1 MDFSFRYFQNFL
13 FVFRKHIIFMT
24 TINITNTK
32 RLIVIL
38 LITMLT
44 VLSLTGC
51 SKSSVAPA
59 PFPEVAVKSLPEAIP
74 RPYRVGQ
81 EWYQPIAN
89 AREFKQR
96 GVASWYG
103 KDFHGKKTSS
113 GEIYNMYDM
122 TAAHKILPL
131 GTYVRVKNLKNN
143 RVIDVR
149 INDRGPFVP
158 GRIIDLSYTA
168 AKKLEIIG
176 PGTATVEIVALGTP
190 NSSKKDSKDI
200 AYIPIDYFSGV
211 FSVQVGAFQDQNNA
225 DRLRKEIA
233 LIHKDTYISPFSSG
247 DKTLYRVRVG
257 RYSSVDQVMNTEKVL
272 IENGYTD
279 AFSVAE

>member
-1 MDFSFRYFQNFL
+1 MTAMKIKHTKPLL
-13 FVFRKHIIFMT
+13 FILIITFPT
-24 TINITNTK
+24 
-32 RLIVIL
+32 L
-38 LITMLT
+38 LF
-44 VLSLTGC
+44 LTGC
-51 SKSSVAPA
+51 SKSSVAPV
-59 PFPEVAVKSLPEAIP
+59 PSPQVSLK
-74 RPYRVGQ
+74 PYRVGQ
-81 EWYQPIAN
+81 EWYQPIAD

-149 INDRGPFVP
+149 INDRGPFVS
-158 GRIIDLSYTA
+158 GRVIDLSYTA
-168 AKKLEIIG
+168 AKKLDIIG
-176 PGTATVEIVALGTP
+176 PGTETVEVVALGTR
-190 NSSKKDSKDI
+190 NSSNNNTKAI
-200 AYIPIDYFSGV
+200 AYTPVDYFSGI

-233 LIHKDTYISPFSSG
+233 LIHKDTYISPFSK
-247 DKTLYRVRVG
+247 DDTTFYRVRVG
-257 RYSSVDQVMNTEKVL
+257 RYSTVDQVMNTEKIL
-272 IENGYTD
+272 IQNGYTD

>member
-1 MDFSFRYFQNFL
+1 ML
-13 FVFRKHIIFMT
+13 IIFMT
-24 TINITNTK
+24 SMKITNTK
-32 RLIVIL
+32 RFIVIG
-38 LITMLT
+38 LITLLT
-44 VLSLTGC
+44 VFSLNGC
-51 SKSSVAPA
+51 SKSSVAPV
-59 PFPEVAVKSLPEAIP
+59 PFPQASPK
-74 RPYRVGQ
+74 PYRVGQ
-81 EWYQPIAN
+81 EWYQPIAD

-131 GTYVRVKNLKNN
+131 GTYVRVKNLKNK

-149 INDRGPFVP
+149 INDRGPFVA

-168 AKKLEIIG
+168 AKQLEIIG
-176 PGTATVEIVALGTP
+176 PGTAAVEIVALGTRD
-190 NSSKKDSKDI
+190 SSNKYTKDI
-200 AYIPIDYFSGV
+200 AYTPIDYFSGI

-233 LIHKDTYISPFSSG
+233 LMHEDTYISPFSR
-247 DKTLYRVRVG
+247 DNQTFYRVRVG
-257 RYSSVDQVMNTEKVL
+257 RYSTVDQVMNAEEIL
-272 IENGYTD
+272 IKNGYTD

>member
-1 MDFSFRYFQNFL
+1 
-13 FVFRKHIIFMT
+13 MT